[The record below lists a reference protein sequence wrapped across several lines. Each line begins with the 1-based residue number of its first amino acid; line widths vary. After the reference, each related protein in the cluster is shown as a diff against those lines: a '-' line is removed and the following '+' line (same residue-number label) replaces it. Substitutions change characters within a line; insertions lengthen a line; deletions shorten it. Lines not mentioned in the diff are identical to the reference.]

1 MLFISKNQV
10 RLLFLLREGHKNIM
24 LSSSKP
30 QLCDPLIE
38 PLNDCTAI
46 MIYCLEKGRLASIV
60 GSLEGSVGPL
70 KFTQYS
76 DLFAR
81 RRLAEGTWPVGG
93 AAFFAPS
100 LPVQVSQSWVWVGG
114 RQLLEVQGGNPG
126 PLVAPTRVSVW

>member
-1 MLFISKNQV
+1 MA
-10 RLLFLLREGHKNIM
+10 

-38 PLNDCTAI
+38 PLNYCTAI
-46 MIYCLEKGRLASIV
+46 MIYYLEKGRLASID

-114 RQLLEVQGGNPG
+114 RQLLEVQGGNPS
-126 PLVAPTRVSVW
+126 PLVAPTRVCVW